1 MGKLLI
7 YDEKLLLTRLR
18 LKRLQVLA
26 IFAAGS
32 LCGLWFAS
40 SNLGAA
46 FAAAPAANVGAVN
59 PRPSWCGS
67 RPTNTPTLRMD
78 CELKSFPP

>member
-7 YDEKLLLTRLR
+7 YDEKTLLKYLR

-32 LCGLWFAS
+32 LCGLWLAN
-40 SNLGAA
+40 SNLGVA
-46 FAAAPAANVGAVN
+46 FAAAPAAKVVAFN
-59 PRPSWCGS
+59 PRASWCGNQS
-67 RPTNTPTLRMD
+67 ANTISLRMD
-78 CELKSFPP
+78 CELKSFSR